1 MESFQIKYS
10 EGRNLTI
17 IIITLM
23 LVIAALVGVMLFVF
37 LKMEIEGDIGAIIFG
52 VILTL
57 CSILLGVALI
67 VMFKV
72 KGVVSFSEN
81 LIEINLNKSTLLYKN
96 TNIKIPFSNIKNA
109 VLENDTYNRKVI
121 SLSIVAPSK
130 TIYLAPISNDEN
142 DNFDQFWNSLDAL
155 IQKYNQSQKN
165 IGQQIQHK
173 SMYEQWWAKLLA
185 IICAVLAIGI
195 CITKIVD
202 QDAISTWR
210 LIAFLAYTIPFCFI
224 VYQANKKKK

>member
-10 EGRNLTI
+10 EGRNLAI

-23 LVIAALVGVMLFVF
+23 LVIAALVGVMLFAF
-37 LKMEIEGDIGAIIFG
+37 LKMDIDGDIGAIIFG
-52 VILTL
+52 VIITL

-142 DNFDQFWNSLDAL
+142 DNFDQFWNNL
-155 IQKYNQSQKN
+155 
-165 IGQQIQHK
+165 
-173 SMYEQWWAKLLA
+173 
-185 IICAVLAIGI
+185 
-195 CITKIVD
+195 
-202 QDAISTWR
+202 
-210 LIAFLAYTIPFCFI
+210 
-224 VYQANKKKK
+224 